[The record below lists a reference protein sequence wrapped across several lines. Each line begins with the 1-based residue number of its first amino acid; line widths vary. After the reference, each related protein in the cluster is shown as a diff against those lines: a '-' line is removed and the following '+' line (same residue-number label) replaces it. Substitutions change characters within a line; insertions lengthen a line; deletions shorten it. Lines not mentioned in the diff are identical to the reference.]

1 MGYLGAGLF
10 CWTTSIMGRAAFCS
24 QWDRHSLYIFSF
36 SAYKVYAKTT
46 IHGLME
52 WLILCHGIPY
62 TITSDEGSLCI
73 EIKSGNGTMLIEF
86 TSLLIEFTSLTL
98 PSSLPKSTGLTKWW
112 NGFLKNYLWY
122 QLSGLWHNLCS

>member
-10 CWTTSIMGRAAFCS
+10 CWTTSVMGGAAFCS
-24 QWDRHSLYIFSF
+24 QWDRHSLYRFSF
-36 SAYKVYAKTT
+36 SAHKVYAKTT

-52 WLILCHGIPY
+52 WLIFCHGIPY

-86 TSLLIEFTSLTL
+86 TSLTL
-98 PSSLPKSTGLTKWW
+98 PSSLPKSTGLTEWW